1 MSLLKKIDS
10 PYDLK
15 KLSINEM
22 KALSQEVREGILNRV
37 HKIGGHCSPNLG
49 IVEATIALH
58 YVFNSPIDK
67 FIFDVSH
74 QCYTHKMLT
83 GRKSGF
89 IGDIMKNISGF
100 FNPSESEHDTFVLGH
115 TSTSLSLAS
124 GVAKARDI
132 NGENYNVI
140 ALIGDGS
147 LSGGEAFEG
156 LNNAAMLNSNFIII
170 VNDNEMSISEN
181 QGGLYQNL
189 KELRD
194 SNGACQNNFFKTF
207 GYEYHYLENGN
218 NLEELIDLFN
228 SVKDTN
234 KPVVLHIHT
243 LKGSGY
249 IPAIENKEMFHNTI
263 SGRINGKTPVI
274 PNDLPETYGSITTDF
289 ILKKHEQD
297 KSIVAI
303 TAATPGGVS
312 FTKDFRQKMG
322 DAYID
327 VAISEE
333 HAMGFTSGLAKNGAK
348 PIFAVQSSFVQ
359 RTYDQISQDIALNNS
374 PVTVIVHCG
383 GMSGIDMTHLG
394 TFDISMISNIPN
406 IVYLAPTNKEEYLS
420 MLDWSIEQVEHPVF
434 IRVPL
439 GAPVVS
445 GKIDKTNYSVINKYQ
460 TVKEGSDIAIIGLG
474 TFFTL
479 GEKVYNRLKQAG
491 FNPTLINPK
500 FITGLDENLLEDL
513 KNKHNV
519 IITLEDGILDGG
531 FGQKIASFY
540 GSSEMKVLNYGGKK
554 EFTDRV
560 NVNDLYE
567 RYRLTPDLIFEDVM
581 KLQSGS
587 LLYA

>member
-1 MSLLKKIDS
+1 MTLLKKIDS

-15 KLSINEM
+15 KLSLGEM
-22 KALSQEVREGILNRV
+22 NTLAQEIREGILNRV
-37 HKIGGHCSPNLG
+37 NKIGGHCSPNLG

-58 YVFNSPIDK
+58 YVFNSPVDR

-89 IGDIMKNISGF
+89 IGDIIKNISGF
-100 FNPSESEHDTFVLGH
+100 FNPSESEHDPFVLGH

-132 NGENYNVI
+132 NGDNYNVI

-156 LNNAAMLNSNFIII
+156 LNNAATLNSNFIII

-189 KELRD
+189 KELRE
-194 SNGACQNNFFKTF
+194 SNGTSSNNFFKTF
-207 GYEYHYLENGN
+207 GYDYHYLENGN
-218 NLEELIDLFN
+218 NLEELITLFS
-228 SVKDTN
+228 SVKDSN

-243 LKGSGY
+243 LKGNGY
-249 IPAIENKEMFHNTI
+249 VPAEENKEMFHNTV
-263 SGRINGKTPVI
+263 SGRINGKTPII
-274 PNDLPETYGSITTDF
+274 PSNLPETYGSITTEF

-439 GAPVVS
+439 GEPVTT
-445 GKIDKTNYSVINKYQ
+445 GKVDKTNYSDLNKYQ
-460 TVKEGSDIAIIGLG
+460 VVRKGSDVAIIALG
-474 TFFTL
+474 TFFKL
-479 GEKVYNRLKQAG
+479 GKKVYDRLKQAG

-500 FITGLDENLLEDL
+500 FITGIDEDL
-513 KNKHNV
+513 LDRLKDEHN
-519 IITLEDGILDGG
+519 ITITLEDGILDGG
-531 FGQKIASFY
+531 FGQKIASYY
-540 GSSEMKVLNYGGKK
+540 GDSEMKVLNYGGKK

-560 NVNDLYE
+560 KVTELYE
-567 RYRLTPDLIFEDVM
+567 RYRLTPELIFEDVM
-581 KLQSGS
+581 KLQSGN